1 MIIIPARIGSSR
13 FRGKVLVDVAGV
25 PMVIRTAQAVA
36 DVDEVLIATDVQEV
50 IEVADKWGIKAVM
63 TNEAHQSGTDRVFEA
78 AQKASLDE
86 TDVVINV
93 QADEPFI
100 EAEVVEAVHRLT
112 LKHADNPS
120 VMMCSC
126 YKVIESSFAD
136 DPNIVKTVTDDH
148 GMALYFSRAKIPFP
162 RDRHFNRYKG
172 HIGIYGYTVGD
183 LKRFCA
189 LEGTALEKIEKLEQ
203 LRALS
208 HGYKIAL
215 QEVETE
221 SFGIDTPE
229 DLERALKMHTL

>member
-36 DVDEVLIATDVQEV
+36 DVDEVLIATDAQEV
-50 IEVADKWGIKAVM
+50 MEIAAKWDIKAVM
-63 TNEAHQSGTDRVFEA
+63 TDERHQSGTDRVFEA
-78 AQKASLDE
+78 AHKAGLDE

-100 EAEVVEAVHRLT
+100 EADVVDAVRKLT
-112 LKHADNPS
+112 LKHAEDPS

-126 YKVIESSFAD
+126 YKIIDSPFAD
-136 DPNIVKTVTDDH
+136 DPNIVKTVTDEN

-162 RDRHFNRYKG
+162 RDRHSNRYKG

-189 LEGTALEKIEKLEQ
+189 LESTTLEKIEKLEQ

-208 HGYKIAL
+208 YGYKIAL

-229 DLERALKMHTL
+229 DLERALRIHTL